1 MVLCIRCSH
10 VFGAQRFKS
19 VVCRFQTEESTAV
32 MAPDTAQ
39 KVFSAKPGMLDIEFD
54 CSSGFASPIRSY
66 REEHNVRPPYL
77 LT

>member
-1 MVLCIRCSH
+1 
-10 VFGAQRFKS
+10 
-19 VVCRFQTEESTAV
+19 